1 MMLMAWGF
9 KGIAFMVPLYRGTSP
24 LTKPPRTT
32 NFQNN
37 IKKSHL
43 DTVPSFVTT
52 TTILSTS
59 PTPLFPPLRGKEQTV
74 MMNYLR

>member
-1 MMLMAWGF
+1 M
-9 KGIAFMVPLYRGTSP
+9 
-24 LTKPPRTT
+24 
-32 NFQNN
+32 QHN

-43 DTVPSFVTT
+43 DTVPSFVTA

-74 MMNYLR
+74 KGRKEGVGIGIKIGKGVVEWRFRDQ